1 MRKVWLLCFLSLSFR
16 VFAQQDDDAFRFSLQ
31 ECIDYAIKNNITVRQ
46 TALNVVQDQVALRQ
60 SKADLLPSVDASTS
74 YNYSVGRTI
83 NPFNNEVVDQ
93 PISQQN
99 LSLNAN
105 WVLFNSFRKLNT
117 IKRNKNNVEVSRYD
131 LEATRNNITLNVIDA
146 YTQIL
151 FNRELLQTNRL
162 QLQTT
167 ELELA
172 RTQKLV
178 QAGSLPPAD
187 VLQQQALQAS
197 NEVDIANAENNL
209 ALAELQLK
217 QLLQI
222 TGDQALEIVVPEVE
236 VPQESLLPAS
246 ADAVYQQAVSTLPAI
261 RSADLQ
267 IASARYNVSIA
278 KADFY
283 PSLSLFAGLNSNY
296 SSLAP
301 PTIPVPG
308 TDNVITSTLVQ
319 GTYAQAPE
327 GIPGVPQGT
336 QFPLYAIQTQPKETT
351 ANTYL
356 NQLDYNLRRF
366 LGINLSIPIFNNWR
380 TKSNVANAQINLDR
394 AQFNALDQRNQLRQQ
409 IEQAFQDAKAA
420 AKSYDA
426 NLRQVESLQQ
436 AFKNTEV
443 RYQAGGIDALI
454 FNQAK
459 NNLNQ
464 AESNLVR
471 AKYQYVFSLKLL
483 DFYQNKPLD
492 F

>member
-1 MRKVWLLCFLSLSFR
+1 MRKVLILFFLSLSFS
-16 VFAQQDDDAFRFSLQ
+16 VFGQQDDDAFRFSLQ
-31 ECIDYAIKNNITVRQ
+31 ECIDYAIKHNITVRQ
-46 TALNVVQDQVALRQ
+46 TALNVVEDQVALRQ
-60 SKADLLPSVDASTS
+60 SKADLLPSIDASTN

-83 NPFNNEVVDQ
+83 NPFNNQVVDQ

-99 LSLNAN
+99 LSLNAS
-105 WVLFNSFRKLNT
+105 WVIFNSFRKLNT
-117 IKRNKNNVEVSRYD
+117 IRRNKNNVEVSRYD
-131 LEATRNNITLNVIDA
+131 LEATRNNITLSVIDA

-151 FNRELLQTNRL
+151 FNRELLETNRL

-167 ELELA
+167 ELQLA
-172 RTQKLV
+172 RTRKLV

-187 VLQQQALQAS
+187 VLQQQAQQAS

-222 TGDQALEIVVPEVE
+222 PDNQTLEIVVPEVD
-236 VPQESLLPAS
+236 VPEESLLPAS
-246 ADAVYQQAVSTLPAI
+246 ADAVYEQAVSTLPAI
-261 RSADLQ
+261 QSADLQ
-267 IASARYNVSIA
+267 IVSARYNVSIA

-301 PTIPVPG
+301 PVIPVPG
-308 TDNVITSTLVQ
+308 TDNITTLVPVE
-319 GTYAQAPE
+319 GNFAVAPTGVA
-327 GIPGVPQGT
+327 GIPEGT
-336 QFPLYAIQTQPKETT
+336 QFPVFANQTIPSEFTN
-351 ANTYL
+351 NTYL

-366 LGINLSIPIFNNWR
+366 VGINLSIPIFNNWR
-380 TKSNVANAQINLDR
+380 TKSSVANAQINLDR
-394 AQFNALDQRNQLRQQ
+394 AQLNALDQRNQLRQQ

-436 AFKNTEV
+436 AFKNTEF

-459 NNLNQ
+459 NDLNT

-471 AKYQYVFSLKLL
+471 AKYQYIFSLKLL